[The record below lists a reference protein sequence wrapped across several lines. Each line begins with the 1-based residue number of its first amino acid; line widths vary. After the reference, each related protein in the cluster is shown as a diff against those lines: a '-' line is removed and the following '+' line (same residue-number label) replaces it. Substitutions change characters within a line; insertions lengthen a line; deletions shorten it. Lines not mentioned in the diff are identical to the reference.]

1 MNIIE
6 SPNELRRHLGAL
18 PQGGKT
24 ALVPT
29 MGSLHPGHMKL
40 VETAKKMSDSVVLSI
55 YVNPTQFGPDEDY
68 ANYPRSFEQDASLCR
83 KAGVD
88 VLFAPENL
96 YSEDGL
102 MVSLHVGDL
111 SDCLCGKSRPTHFDG
126 VATIVCILFN
136 LVEPDMAIFG
146 EKDYQQL
153 LIIKR
158 MVADLHL
165 PVEIIGVPTAREED
179 GLAISSRNRYL
190 NKNNRITSRS
200 LYNCIKEMDKSIRR
214 GENNVSALVK
224 HGLHSLSSR
233 NIEVEYL
240 EIRHTE
246 TLKEIDSLD
255 NNPARAFIAA
265 RIGGTRLIDNI
276 LLEQP

>member
-6 SPNELRRHLGAL
+6 SPNELRRHLDSL
-18 PQGGKT
+18 HQGRKI

-40 VETAKKMSDSVVLSI
+40 VETAKKLADSVVLSI

-68 ANYPRSFEQDASLCR
+68 TSYPRSFEQDTSFCR

-96 YSEDGL
+96 YAEDGPK
-102 MVSLHVGDL
+102 VSLHVDDL
-111 SDCLCGKSRPTHFDG
+111 SDCLCGKSRPAHFDG

-136 LVEPDMAIFG
+136 LVRPDTAVFG

-153 LIIKR
+153 LIVKR
-158 MVADLHL
+158 LATDLHL
-165 PVEIIGVPTAREED
+165 PVDVIGVPTVREKD
-179 GLAISSRNRYL
+179 GLAFSSRNRYL
-190 NKNNRITSRS
+190 NKKNRIISRE
-200 LYNCIKEMDKSIRR
+200 LYNCIKVIYDDALQ
-214 GENNVSALVK
+214 GETNVSTLVSD
-224 HGLHSLSSR
+224 GLHSLSSL

-240 EIRHTE
+240 EIRHAE
-246 TLKEIDSLD
+246 SLEKIEHLG
-255 NNPARAFIAA
+255 NNPARAFVAA
-265 RIGGTRLIDNI
+265 RIGNTRLIDNI
-276 LLEQP
+276 LLEQS